1 MATED
6 LPVLLT
12 PSDSMLPGNIWWNIP
27 LMRYEAEALWL
38 RFDGLKSI
46 LMGSGGFSEELDLK
60 ASFALVT
67 FATVFQSEVYTF
79 MACSDYCVKECIT
92 AFAQTIGPLYWR

>member
-6 LPVLLT
+6 FPVLLT

-38 RFDGLKSI
+38 RSDGLKSI

-79 MACSDYCVKECIT
+79 MACSDYCVNECMT
-92 AFAQTIGPLYWR
+92 RLLR